1 MEASLGEAST
11 SVVSGGD
18 HANHGE
24 AWVQCV
30 SPLINQLTKQKP

>member
-11 SVVSGGD
+11 SVASGGD

-24 AWVQCV
+24 AWVQ
-30 SPLINQLTKQKP
+30 INQLTKQKP